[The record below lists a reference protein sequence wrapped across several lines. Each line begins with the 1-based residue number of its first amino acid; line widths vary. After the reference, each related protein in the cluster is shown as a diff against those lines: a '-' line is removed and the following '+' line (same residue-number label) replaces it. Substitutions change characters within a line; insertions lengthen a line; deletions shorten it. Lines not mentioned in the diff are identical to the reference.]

1 MKEGVL
7 ISYSTHIP
15 DLFRRAGGYVGK
27 ILNGASPATLPV
39 QQPTKFE
46 LVVNLRAAKAL
57 GIVIPDSVLLQAD
70 EVIK

>member
-1 MKEGVL
+1 M
-7 ISYSTHIP
+7 
-15 DLFRRAGGYVGK
+15 GK
-27 ILNGASPATLPV
+27 ILNGASPAMLSV

-57 GIVIPDSVLLQAD
+57 GIVIPDSLLLQAD